1 MLGAPGYTRA
11 ADSTLT
17 PIWTISYGYEKLRAE
32 KGAYPPPTE
41 GKSECSGSAL
51 GAGARK
57 GRVPACSA
65 THHLCYF
72 ILALETALTLS
83 ARYGASWKH

>member
-17 PIWTISYGYEKLRAE
+17 PTWTISYGYEKFRAE
-32 KGAYPPPTE
+32 KRAYPPTE
-41 GKSECSGSAL
+41 GKPSAL
-51 GAGARK
+51 GAGGRK

-83 ARYGASWKH
+83 AL